1 MNVLALVGSPRKGG
15 NTDILVDAVLAGAT
29 REGHE
34 VRKIHLRDFA
44 VGPCVDCR
52 GCKRG
57 ALACVVEDGMQEIYP
72 LLDAADAI
80 VFGTP
85 IYWCGPSGLL
95 KNAFDRLRPY
105 FANERLRGK
114 RALVVTV
121 AAEGAA
127 EADLTVEM
135 FRRSFSFLGM
145 DFAGCVMGKG
155 YDRGDVARDERALA
169 EAALLGDGLGAS

>member
-1 MNVLALVGSPRKGG
+1 MHVLALIGSPRKGG

-85 IYWCGPSGLL
+85 IYWCGPSGLM

-105 FANERLRGK
+105 FANKRLRGK
-114 RALVVTV
+114 RALVATV

-155 YDRGDVARDERALA
+155 YDGGDVRNDERALA
-169 EAALLGDGLGAS
+169 EAVLLGDRLRAP